1 MMRKVAR
8 GGRPRVLRVILQN
21 RRGIQPSTFFNKKS
35 RDNGSDLLPRL
46 AKHRAFTH
54 FVTARLPYKVIRLAS
69 GLFSNAVAANRNDEI
84 ISTLRRLTRAACIIA
99 LVASGS
105 LYAQQSPWATSAQ
118 RLATDFT
125 GPIVRGLAAVAIVV
139 GGLTLGFS
147 EGSGR
152 RTLGGLIFGLGM
164 ALGANVFMNWL
175 FS

>member
-8 GGRPRVLRVILQN
+8 GGRPRVLPVILQK
-21 RRGIQPSTFFNKKS
+21 RKGTQSWTLFNNKNSK
-35 RDNGSDLLPRL
+35 NDLLPCL
-46 AKHRAFTH
+46 AGHRAFTR
-54 FVTARLPYKVIRLAS
+54 FVGARLPYVIRLAS
-69 GLFSNAVAANRNDEI
+69 GHFSNAVASRKNAWLSI
-84 ISTLRRLTRAACIIA
+84 LFA
-99 LVASGS
+99 LVRIACTFGLLAIGS

-125 GPIVRGLAAVAIVV
+125 GPIARGFAAVAIVV

-164 ALGANVFMNWL
+164 ALGANIFMTWL